1 MIALLLLGI
10 LVGSILVA
18 VIANKFPLTI
28 GDDEY

>member
-10 LVGSILVA
+10 LVGSIAVA